1 MLQHSFTQQLG
12 TLEGPLLIFGGI
24 YSNLQALEALKATAD
39 QLQIPP
45 SNIICT
51 GDIVAYC
58 AHPEACINLVREW
71 GIHCI
76 AGNVE
81 LQLIEEAEDCGCNFE
96 NNTNCDVFSRTWYP
110 YAKGQISA
118 SSLEWLRTLPQFL
131 QFQYAQKKVLVLHG
145 SYEETAQFIF
155 KSTPW
160 AIKEQQ
166 FQWTGAEVILA
177 GHCGLPFVEEQAGK
191 LWLNAGV
198 IGMPANDASTQVWYL
213 TLTTSAQQLLPAFH
227 SLEYDFET
235 AAASLEEAKL
245 PQAYAHTLRTGIW
258 DNCDILPPTETQQQ
272 GQPLIFSPPSPLS
285 KA

>member
-1 MLQHSFTQQLG
+1 MIQQQVTQHLG
-12 TLEGPLLIFGGI
+12 SLEGPLLIFGGI
-24 YSNLQALEALKATAD
+24 YSNLQALKALKATAD
-39 QLQIPP
+39 SLHLHP

-58 AHPEACINLVREW
+58 ANPEACINLVREW

-96 NNTNCDVFSRTWYP
+96 SNTNCDLFSRTWYP
-110 YAKGQISA
+110 YTKAQISA

-131 QFQYAQKKVLVLHG
+131 QFQYAHREVLVVHG

-166 FQWTGAEVILA
+166 FNLAGAEVILA
-177 GHCGLPFVEEQAGK
+177 GHCGLPFMEEEAGK

-213 TLTTSAQQLLPAFH
+213 TLQSFAQQLLPTFH
-227 SLEYDFET
+227 SLEYDYET
-235 AAASLEEAKL
+235 AAANLEEAKL
-245 PQAYAHTLRTGIW
+245 PKAYAHTLRTGIW

-272 GQPLIFSPPSPLS
+272 GQPLIFSPSSPLP